1 MAKVRATQA
10 RLLPALIVLT
20 CVVCGCCHMRGPA
33 IVFVTEWKPGIHI
46 LDLESGEIKKIGVH
60 AECEIGD
67 LDYNARRNV
76 LAFVSGEHEAPNSIY
91 IYDFSTKRTELFY
104 RPASQEG
111 SRYRPT
117 FHPDG
122 DRLFLIG
129 GGSGVFEHDISTKRW
144 RRVEVTNTKDSRF
157 LQISFSKSGKRV
169 ALTRENFNGI
179 LIGEMIGGTIVIR
192 KRILDEFEYTSSPRW
207 VGDNEIVFSANKVDE
222 QSQSLWTISL
232 SDSSTRQLTHD
243 PPIRSWSW
251 LVVSKDERWIAFTG
265 SGVGETTA
273 PDSLWLISVD
283 GHGLKQ
289 LTHDAENFHGH
300 FSPVW
305 VEHD

>member
-1 MAKVRATQA
+1 MAKRGSTGET
-10 RLLPALIVLT
+10 LLLALIVLT
-20 CVVCGCCHMRGPA
+20 WVVCGCCHVRGPA
-33 IVFVTEWKPGIHI
+33 IVFVTEWEPGIHI
-46 LDLESGEIKKIGVH
+46 LNPESGEIKKIGVH
-60 AECEIGD
+60 AESEIGD
-67 LDYNARRNV
+67 LDYNERRNV
-76 LAFVSGEHEAPNSIY
+76 LAFVSGEHERLKSIY

-111 SRYRPT
+111 RRYRPT

-122 DRLFLIG
+122 EHLFLIG

-144 RRVEVTNTKDSRF
+144 RRVEVTNTKDSLF

-169 ALTRENFNGI
+169 ALTRAEFDGV
-179 LIGEMIGGTIVIR
+179 LIGEMIGDTIVIR
-192 KRILDEFEYTSSPRW
+192 KRILDEFAYTSSPRW
-207 VGDNEIVFSANKVDE
+207 IGDNDIVFSASKEVG

-243 PPIRSWSW
+243 PPIRCHSW
-251 LVVSKDERWIAFTG
+251 LAISKDERWIVFTG
-265 SGVGETTA
+265 SGVSRTATTC
-273 PDSLWLISVD
+273 LWLISVD
-283 GHGLKQ
+283 GQGLKQ
-289 LTHDAENFHGH
+289 LTRDAEGFRGH

>member
-20 CVVCGCCHMRGPA
+20 CVVCGCCHVRGAA
-33 IVFVTEWKPGIHI
+33 IVFATEWEPGIHI
-46 LDLESGEIKKIGVH
+46 LDLESGGIKKIKVH
-60 AECEIGD
+60 AESEIGD
-67 LDYNARRNV
+67 LDYNERRNA
-76 LAFVSGEHEAPNSIY
+76 LAFESGEHEEPNSIY
-91 IYDFSTKRTELFY
+91 IYDFSTKQTELFY

-111 SRYRPT
+111 SRYCLA

-157 LQISFSKSGKRV
+157 QEISFSKSGKRV

-179 LIGEMIGGTIVIR
+179 LIGEMIGDTIVVR

-207 VGDNEIVFSANKVDE
+207 LGDNDIVFSANKADE

-232 SDSSTRQLTHD
+232 PDSSTRQLTHD
-243 PPIRSWSW
+243 PPIRSSDW
-251 LVVSKDERWIAFTG
+251 LAVSKDERWIVFTG
-265 SGVGETTA
+265 SGVSRTATTC
-273 PDSLWLISVD
+273 LWLISMD
-283 GHGLKQ
+283 GQGLKQ
-289 LTHDAENFHGH
+289 LTRDAEGFRGH

-305 VEHD
+305 VE